1 MRKGTF
7 RLSSNI
13 SDGFF
18 DEKSY
23 IKTPNAQR
31 VAKLIVDDYNSGVHS
46 FSIVG
51 AYGTGKSTF
60 LLRFEKDLLDAKKD
74 GVLVDPK
81 QLHNEGGFEIMNIVG
96 DYVELST
103 ILQEQLRFASFT
115 GSILDQ
121 LNSYYKKL
129 HSEGKFLVIVIDEFG
144 KILEHAAKNR
154 PEKELYF
161 LQKFAEFVNLPS
173 RDILLLTTLH
183 QNFGAYSKGLTE
195 AQVNEWIKVKGRF
208 KEVTFIEPIEQ
219 LLYLAA
225 KRYETSKKKSFAN
238 ADALISLAHETNFV
252 SDAFSEEVSKSLYPL
267 DPFAAYVLTSAL
279 QRYGQNERSLFSFLA
294 SIGEDSLAQF
304 QPASHLTYNL
314 SKVYDYIV
322 YSFYSY
328 LRDTNADSMSWSAMQ
343 VSVERVELVDWEH
356 EAQKDEAVKI
366 VKAIGLMEL
375 FGTAGFVLDSSRMSL
390 YAEEAMNIQDADE
403 VLKKL
408 TQHKIVR
415 YASYKKRLMLF
426 DGTDIDLEGEIR
438 QAGLIV
444 DRPVDIVG
452 DISLILTRKVFPVK
466 AHFFRTSTPRYFQY
480 EVTSEPVQLTPKGD
494 TDGYVELIF
503 SSSPIILQEVKSFSS
518 ECENAIVFAV
528 FNDTEEI
535 VDHLYNIKKYEYI
548 LEKVIVD
555 DSDRVAK
562 REMERLKEYEESVLN
577 KAINDNL
584 FAFKSRVSWFYHGE
598 QKQVGSFKDF
608 NKLISEVC
616 DTVYSE
622 APKID
627 SELFNRHNLSSSI
640 STAKKKFFTALFEH
654 GDEPELGFPK
664 ETFPPEKTI
673 FWALLKNTG
682 LHNGKAFQE
691 KPTKPDF
698 LKLWNA
704 CEDFLKSTENKMRNV
719 SELNQILSTAPFK
732 MKQGFL
738 DFWIPTYLFLRKQD
752 FALYYI
758 SKGYSFV
765 PDITMTFLDLYQK
778 NPSSFALKKFTGE
791 GVKLEFYKKYREMV
805 NLDVNVGVTK
815 DSFIETIKP
824 FLTFYARQNDY
835 AKTTRK
841 FDHQSTAKFRDVLAT
856 AHDPEKAFLEDLPE
870 ALGFSRVAL
879 KQEALVEEFGLIL
892 QQAINELRSCYSNLI
907 SRIERHLVRELKL
920 SGEVYDGYIA
930 EIRNRLADVKVY
942 LLTEK
947 QREFYNRAMTSYQ
960 NKVEWYQSIC
970 YIVLGKNLEK
980 LKDEQED
987 KLLSDLVYLFRACEK
1002 YADISRKTKDNCE
1015 TVAYSFDLVCNQ
1027 GTDLRTQTYVL
1038 PSNGKADAS
1047 KLEEKIEKLL
1057 TGQDDLDVCV
1067 LLSVLKKRLEK

>member
-1 MRKGTF
+1 MRKGSF

-31 VAKLIVDDYNSGVHS
+31 VANLIVDDYNAGVHS

-60 LLRFEKDLLDAKKD
+60 LLRFEKDLLEGEK
-74 GVLVDPK
+74 GRVLVDSN
-81 QLHNEGGFEIMNIVG
+81 QFHNEGGFEIMNIVG
-96 DYVELST
+96 DYAELST
-103 ILQEQLRFASFT
+103 ILQEQLRFTSFT

-144 KILEHAAKNR
+144 KILEHAAKNS

-161 LQKFAEFVNLPS
+161 IQKFAEFVNLPS

-208 KEVTFIEPIEQ
+208 KEATFIEPVEQ
-219 LLYLAA
+219 LLYLAS
-225 KRYETSKKKSFAN
+225 KQYEMPKKKTFAN
-238 ADALISLAHETNFV
+238 ADELIALAHETKFV

-294 SIGEDSLAQF
+294 LVGEDSLVQF
-304 QPASHLTYNL
+304 QPDNHLTYNL
-314 SKVYDYIV
+314 SNVYDYIV

-356 EAQKDEAVKI
+356 EAQRDEAVKM
-366 VKAIGLMEL
+366 VKAIGLMGL
-375 FGTAGFVLDSSRMSL
+375 FGTAGFVLDASRMAL
-390 YAEEAMNIQDADE
+390 YAKEAMNIQDAEE

-408 TQHKIVR
+408 TQHKIIR
-415 YASYKKRLMLF
+415 YASYKSRLMLF

-452 DISLILTRKVFPVK
+452 DISQIITRKVFPVK
-466 AHFFRTSTPRYFQY
+466 AHFYRKGTPRYFQY

-503 SSSPIILQEVKSFSS
+503 SSSPNILQEVKSYST

-528 FNDTEEI
+528 FNNTEEI
-535 VDHLYNIKKYEYI
+535 VDHLYSIKKYEYI
-548 LEKVIVD
+548 LEKVIID

-598 QKQVGSFKDF
+598 QRLVGSFKDF

-622 APKID
+622 APIIN

-640 STAKKKFFTALFEH
+640 STAKKRFFTALFEH
-654 GDEPELGFPK
+654 GDEPELGLPE

-682 LHNGKAFQE
+682 IYDGKGFHE
-691 KPTKPDF
+691 KPTKQDF

-719 SELNQILSTAPFK
+719 SELNQILSATPFK

-738 DFWIPTYLFLRKQD
+738 DFWIPTYLYLRRQD

-791 GVKLEFYKKYREMV
+791 GVKMEFYKKYREMV
-805 NLDVNVGVTK
+805 NLDVNMGVTK

-824 FLTFYARQNDY
+824 FLAFYARQNDY

-841 FDHQSTAKFRDVLAT
+841 FDHQSTAKFRDILA
-856 AHDPEKAFLEDLPE
+856 AAKDPEKAFLEDLPE

-879 KQEALVEEFGLIL
+879 KQEAFVEEFGLIL

-907 SRIERHLVRELKL
+907 FRIERHLIKELKL
-920 SGEVYDGYIA
+920 SGDIYDNYIV
-930 EIRNRLADVKVY
+930 ELRSRLADVKVY

-947 QREFYNRAMTSYQ
+947 QREFYNRAMTPYQ

-970 YIVLGKNLEK
+970 YTVLGNNLEK

-1002 YADISRKTKDNCE
+1002 YADISRKTKDKRE
-1015 TVAYSFDLVCNQ
+1015 TVAYSFDLVSNQ

-1038 PSNGKADAS
+1038 PTNGKADAS
-1047 KLEEKIEKLL
+1047 KIEEKIEKLL

-1067 LLSVLKKRLEK
+1067 LLSVLNKRLEK